1 MNRNYQKRRAGKLAY
16 LSRTNSKPD
25 ILLCLANLSSDEV
38 FTPPKTANDMLDL
51 LPQNLFCN
59 PDAKFLDPACKSG
72 VFLREIVKRLNIGLA
87 DIIPNL
93 QERIN
98 HIMRHQVFGISVTE
112 LTAKIT
118 RRTVYCSM
126 NVQLPYCVCQFTPH
140 EKFGDLEGR
149 IHFRES
155 GHVYKNG
162 KCIYCKAKQKE
173 EETPAYELI
182 HTESPEEILGMKFDV
197 IISNPPYQMEDGGFS
212 ASARPMYQLFVEQAK
227 KLDPKYI
234 VMIIPARWYAGGKG
248 LDGFREEM
256 INDRHIRVIHD
267 YPNAA
272 DCFSGVQIK
281 GGVCYFL
288 WDRDNEGDCEIINHS
303 GQNTSSMIR
312 PIVSKD
318 SPMFIRYNEA
328 ISILQKVKAL
338 NEKSFAGLVSSSKPF
353 GLRTYVTGDK
363 DLQLYGD
370 LTLYAN
376 KSVGHVRRFNIY
388 HNTDIIDK
396 YKVFISGAY
405 GAGDSFPHQILNKP
419 FIGGPGSICS
429 ETYIV
434 IGPFDDKESCKNVIS
449 YIATKF
455 FRFLVMLRKNTQ
467 HATSK
472 VYSLV
477 PMQDFS
483 RTWTDSD
490 LYAKYGLTDSEI
502 AFIDS
507 MIRPMNLK
515 EDSNS

>member
-1 MNRNYQKRRAGKLAY
+1 MALI
-16 LSRTNSKPD
+16 STNNTKPD
-25 ILLCLANLSSDEV
+25 ILLCLANLSEDEV

-51 LPQNLFCN
+51 LPQELFSN
-59 PDAKFLDPACKSG
+59 PFARFLDPACKSG
-72 VFLREIVKRLNIGLA
+72 VFLREIVKRLNIGLERK
-87 DIIPNL
+87 IPDL
-93 QERIN
+93 KERIN
-98 HIMRHQVFGISVTE
+98 HIMRYQVFGISLTE
-112 LTAKIT
+112 LTAKTT

-126 NVQLPYCVCQFTPH
+126 NVQSPYSVCRFTPYK
-140 EKFGDLEGR
+140 KFLPHEGR

-155 GHVYKNG
+155 GHVYDKNG
-162 KCIYCKAKQKE
+162 RCKICGAKKEKE
-173 EETPAYELI
+173 EPAYEFI
-182 HTESPEEILGMKFDV
+182 HTESPKEILAMRFDV

-338 NEKSFAGLVSSSKPF
+338 NEKSFAGLVSTRKPF
-353 GLRTYVTGDK
+353 GLDTLARGNK

-370 LTLYAN
+370 LTLYAK

-388 HNTDIIDK
+388 RNTDIIDK
-396 YKVFISGAY
+396 YKVFIPALGSGS
-405 GAGDSFPHQILNKP
+405 DSFSHSILGRP
-419 FIGGPGSICS
+419 FIGEPGSICS

-434 IGPFDDKESCKNVIS
+434 IGPFDDKETCKNVIS

-483 RTWTDSD
+483 HSWTDSE
-490 LYAKYGLTDSEI
+490 LYDKYGLTDSEI

-507 MIRPMNLK
+507 MIRPMTLK
-515 EDSNS
+515 ED